1 MFLRCISKRKK
12 KDIKM
17 NRTLKIFV
25 ANSNVK
31 FILKKKKGK
40 ISMET
45 QNCIYFIKGHSY
57 ESIELNLNKEIDQVS
72 SESFY
77 EDT

>member
-31 FILKKKKGK
+31 FILKKKGK

-45 QNCIYFIKGHSY
+45 VYC
-57 ESIELNLNKEIDQVS
+57 
-72 SESFY
+72 SFTFKMISKHQTKTRFLFY
-77 EDT
+77 RP